1 MHANGND
8 FIFIDKSKNP
18 GLDNT
23 VFEKLVR
30 SICHR
35 RFGAGADGVVTVE
48 SINNSVF
55 FRYFNRDGSEADIC
69 GNALR
74 CFARYVAEE
83 GYSTEDEILIHT
95 VTGIKKARI
104 VSRGKWLVEI
114 YIGKPVKTSIWDVE
128 LEGFKLY
135 SIDIG
140 VSHAVSF
147 IDNLDIDV
155 ETVGRRIRYNPVFP
169 EGANVNFAM
178 KKNKDTIV
186 VRTYERGVERETLSC
201 GTGAVA
207 VSYVAKEIGVIDED
221 KQVILIETTGGA
233 IHVLENV
240 DGYYIRGE
248 AKRVY
253 DAYLYL
259 TELTPV

>member
-18 GLDNT
+18 ALDKT
-23 VFEKLVR
+23 AFEPLVR

-48 SINNSVF
+48 SIDGSVF
-55 FRYFNRDGSEADIC
+55 FRYFNRDGSEAGIC

-95 VTGIKKARI
+95 RVGVKKARI
-104 VSRGKWLVEI
+104 VSRDKWLVEI
-114 YIGKPVKTSIWDVE
+114 YIGTPVKTSIWDVE
-128 LEGFKLY
+128 LEGFKVY
-135 SIDIG
+135 SVDIG
-140 VSHAVSF
+140 VPHTVSF
-147 IDNLDIDV
+147 VDNLDIDV
-155 ETVGRRIRYNPVFP
+155 EAIGRRIRYNSVFP
-169 EGANVNFAM
+169 EGSNVNFAI
-178 KKNKDTIV
+178 KKNKNTIV

-207 VSYVAKEIGVIDED
+207 VTYVAKEVGVVD
-221 KQVILIETTGGA
+221 KNMNILIETAGGA
-233 IHVLENV
+233 LHVLETV
-240 DGYYIRGE
+240 DGFYIRGE

-253 DAYLYL
+253 DASLNL
-259 TELTPV
+259 SELTSV